1 MAGAVS
7 SLLPSRRFREVQLL
21 IGASLVVLVAV
32 SVALLEG
39 LATLSDGLLE
49 EARRRAVLA
58 AEVQTR
64 SRFGFA
70 PPPASGVVGA
80 ALFQEGRVASSWGA
94 SGPEGEPWWPWASR
108 EAWERA
114 GRAVAGPV
122 SWAGQAVLVAYRPAG
137 AGRVAR
143 TVVAAPEVAAARR
156 WRWLGGALVVL
167 VAGGGGVLAWLLI
180 ARALAPYRELLAEA
194 ARVAGK
200 PTLQAEDRFLVEAF
214 RTTVRRLEASE
225 QALRREAE
233 ELAILSAGL
242 AHETRNAL
250 ATITGYL
257 RLVPVAEEAKQR
269 EYMAAA
275 NQEAA
280 ALSELVERFL
290 TLTQPHTLQR
300 TPLRLADLVEGA
312 IRRLRV
318 SFPDVTFTV
327 TGASGELAADPM
339 ALAVVVEN
347 LLRNATEASAAS
359 AAPVEVRIEQE
370 GATVR
375 LAVEDRGPGV
385 SADVE
390 PRLFLPFTSTKPS
403 GGLGLALA
411 RRLARL
417 HGGEVQYA
425 PREGGGARFVL
436 ELPAGGEA

>member
-1 MAGAVS
+1 MSGF
-7 SLLPSRRFREVQLL
+7 LPSRRFREAQLL
-21 IGASLVVLVAV
+21 IGTSLVVLVAV

-39 LATLSDGLLE
+39 LSSLSEGLLE

-58 AEVQTR
+58 AEVQ
-64 SRFGFA
+64 SGPRFGFF
-70 PPPASGVVGA
+70 PPATSGVVGA
-80 ALFQEGRVASSWGA
+80 ALFQEGRVASSWGM
-94 SGPEGEPWWPWASR
+94 SGPEGDPWWPWASR
-108 EAWERA
+108 EAWERS

-122 SWAGQAVLVAYRPAG
+122 LWAGQSVFVAYRPATG
-137 AGRVAR
+137 GRVER
-143 TVVAAPEVAAARR
+143 TVVTAPAVATARR

-194 ARVAGK
+194 ARVVGK
-200 PTLQAEDRFLVEAF
+200 PPGQAEDRYLVEAF

-225 QALRREAE
+225 QALRQEAE
-233 ELAILSAGL
+233 ELAVLSAGL

-257 RLVPVAEEAKQR
+257 RLLPAAGEEKQR
-269 EYMAAA
+269 EYMAVA
-275 NQEAA
+275 QEEAA
-280 ALSELVERFL
+280 GLSELLERFL
-290 TLTQPHTLQR
+290 TLTQPHTLRR
-300 TPLRLADLVEGA
+300 TSVRLADLVEEA

-327 TGASGELAADPM
+327 SGAAGELSADPM

-347 LLRNATEASAAS
+347 LLRNAAEASAAS
-359 AAPVEVRIEQE
+359 AAPVAVRIEQE
-370 GATVR
+370 GTRVH

-385 SADVE
+385 SAEVAE
-390 PRLFLPFTSTKPS
+390 RLFLPFASTKPS

-417 HGGEVQYA
+417 HGGEVHYA

-436 ELPAGGEA
+436 ELPAGGDA